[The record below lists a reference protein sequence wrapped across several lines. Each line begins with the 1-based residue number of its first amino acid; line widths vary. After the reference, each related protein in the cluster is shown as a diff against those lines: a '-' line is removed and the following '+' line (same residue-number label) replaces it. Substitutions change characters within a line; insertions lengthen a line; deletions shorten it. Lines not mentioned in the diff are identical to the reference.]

1 MKIKDM
7 IGITVGAVLLGRV
20 VLPAIGAI
28 GGGIS
33 KATQTLVAGGFMG
46 NVASK
51 VKFLK

>member
-28 GGGIS
+28 GGGIGR
-33 KATQTLVAGGFMG
+33 ATQTLVSGAFLG
-46 NVASK
+46 NVGSK
-51 VKFLK
+51 IKFLK